1 MQKAASLAAGAASEL
16 AKGAGSLIKEK
27 ASEAASNFQ
36 EKASQTLG
44 GQLASTIQGE
54 PSFDGDSLS
63 AAGQGDSDMGD
74 EVAEFVNRDRGSA
87 T

>member
-1 MQKAASLAAGAASEL
+1 MMPKAA
-16 AKGAGSLIKEK
+16 SLIKEK
-27 ASEAASNFQ
+27 ASEAARNFQ

-44 GQLASTIQGE
+44 SQLASSIHGE
-54 PSFDGDSLS
+54 ASFDENSLS
-63 AAGQGDSDMGD
+63 AAGADDNDTDD